1 MEDLMIAT
9 RFCAAATI
17 LTFAASAVFA
27 QTALPR
33 NVTIP
38 EGYITVQSSMSLS
51 LPFDQGAQLDEQVQK
66 AQKALYNIASRNC
79 SVVVETIA
87 EDCKITGITNNV
99 DMQRGNNRDGF
110 ISVRG
115 QISMAIKLK
124 PSMQGSK

>member
-1 MEDLMIAT
+1 MIAT
-9 RFCAAATI
+9 RFCAAVTVF
-17 LTFAASAVFA
+17 TFAVTGAFA

-33 NVTIP
+33 NGAIP
-38 EGYITVQSSMSLS
+38 EGYIAVQSSISLS
-51 LPFDQGAQLDEQVQK
+51 LPFDQSAQIDEQVQK
-66 AQKALYNIASRNC
+66 AQKALYDIASRNC

-87 EDCKITGITNNV
+87 EDCKIIGITNNV

-115 QISMAIKLK
+115 QISMVIKVK

>member
-1 MEDLMIAT
+1 MIAT
-9 RFCAAATI
+9 RFCAAVTVF
-17 LTFAASAVFA
+17 TFAVTGAFA
-27 QTALPR
+27 QTALQR
-33 NVTIP
+33 NGAIP
-38 EGYITVQSSMSLS
+38 EGYITVQSSIALS
-51 LPFDQGAQLDEQVQK
+51 LPFDQSAPVDEQVQK
-66 AQKALYNIASRNC
+66 AQKALYDIASRNC

-87 EDCKITGITNNV
+87 DDCKITGITNNV

>member
-1 MEDLMIAT
+1 MIAT
-9 RFCAAATI
+9 RFCSAVTVF
-17 LTFAASAVFA
+17 TFAVTGAFA

-33 NVTIP
+33 NGTIP
-38 EGYITVQSSMSLS
+38 EGYITAQSSISLS
-51 LPFDQGAQLDEQVQK
+51 LPFDQSAQMDEQVQK

-124 PSMQGSK
+124 PSMHGSK

>member
-1 MEDLMIAT
+1 MIAT
-9 RFCAAATI
+9 RFCAAVTVF
-17 LTFAASAVFA
+17 TFAVTGAFA

-33 NVTIP
+33 NGAIP
-38 EGYITVQSSMSLS
+38 EGYITVQSSIALS
-51 LPFDQGAQLDEQVQK
+51 LPFDQSAPVDEQVQK
-66 AQKALYNIASRNC
+66 AQKALYDIASRNC

-87 EDCKITGITNNV
+87 DDCKITGITNNV

-115 QISMAIKLK
+115 QISMVVKLK

>member
-1 MEDLMIAT
+1 MIAT
-9 RFCAAATI
+9 RFCAAATVF
-17 LTFAASAVFA
+17 TFAVTGAFA

-33 NVTIP
+33 NGAIP
-38 EGYITVQSSMSLS
+38 EGYITVQSSIALS
-51 LPFDQGAQLDEQVQK
+51 LPFDQSAPDEQVQK
-66 AQKALYNIASRNC
+66 AQKALYDIASRNC

-87 EDCKITGITNNV
+87 DDCKITGITNNV

-115 QISMAIKLK
+115 QISMVIKLK